1 MGHGEVPGEGCARP
15 VPPDLPRAGPRGH
28 EGEDPDATG
37 GALTESSAGPAVR
50 KHHPPSAR
58 SLGFAVLSVSDTH
71 TEDDDP
77 SGHLARSLLEAGGH
91 TIVRY
96 ALVANSI
103 ADVREK
109 LEPWLKEPKVEA
121 AITVGGTGAS
131 SRDLTV
137 AALETMGGRRF
148 EGFGELYRSLSF
160 QEVGAL
166 AMISRAALVVFQT
179 KPVYALPGSERA
191 VRTAVE
197 KLILPGTVHLVEELE
212 R

>member
-1 MGHGEVPGEGCARP
+1 MTPDPAPHPAPGRHH
-15 VPPDLPRAGPRGH
+15 L
-28 EGEDPDATG
+28 G
-37 GALTESSAGPAVR
+37 GS
-50 KHHPPSAR
+50 R

-77 SGHLARSLLEAGGH
+77 SGHLARSLIEGAGH
-91 TIVRY
+91 KVVHY

-109 LEPWLKEPKVEA
+109 LEPWLAEPPVEA
-121 AITVGGTGAS
+121 AVTVGGTGAS

-137 AALETMGGRRF
+137 NALDSMGGRRL

-160 QEVGAL
+160 GEVGAL
-166 AMISRAALVVFQT
+166 AMISRATLFVFKT

-191 VRTAVE
+191 VRTALE
-197 KLILPGTVHLVEELE
+197 RLILPASIHLVEELE